1 MFFSTSRYEYI
12 DSCDW
17 NLDFYVEGLRIKDG
31 VVWALVVENVPMLLQ
46 HHLRD
51 DVWTSLLNQN
61 RSWIYLAV
69 QLNPLNVQS
78 VQAAVM
84 P

>member
-1 MFFSTSRYEYI
+1 M
-12 DSCDW
+12 
-17 NLDFYVEGLRIKDG
+17 EGLRIKDG

-46 HHLRD
+46 NHLRD

-78 VQAAVM
+78 VQGRGDVVR
-84 P
+84 